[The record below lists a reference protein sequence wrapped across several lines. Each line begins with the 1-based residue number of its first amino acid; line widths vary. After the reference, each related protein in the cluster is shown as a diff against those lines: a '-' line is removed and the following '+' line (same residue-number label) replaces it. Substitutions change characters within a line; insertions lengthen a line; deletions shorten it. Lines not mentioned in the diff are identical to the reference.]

1 MGSSTRLLE
10 GRRATA
16 TAIGIADMARDP
28 ADKIDNAVA
37 FMPEALDEYGMEVVG
52 AAF

>member
-1 MGSSTRLLE
+1 M
-10 GRRATA
+10 
-16 TAIGIADMARDP
+16 GIADRARDP

-37 FMPEALDEYGMEVVG
+37 FIPEALDEYGIEVVG

>member
-1 MGSSTRLLE
+1 M
-10 GRRATA
+10 
-16 TAIGIADMARDP
+16 GIAERARDP

-37 FMPEALDEYGMEVVG
+37 FIPDALDEKGIDVEG

>member
-1 MGSSTRLLE
+1 MRLVD

-16 TAIGIADMARDP
+16 TAIGIAERARDP

-37 FMPEALDEYGMEVVG
+37 FIPDALDEYGMEVVG